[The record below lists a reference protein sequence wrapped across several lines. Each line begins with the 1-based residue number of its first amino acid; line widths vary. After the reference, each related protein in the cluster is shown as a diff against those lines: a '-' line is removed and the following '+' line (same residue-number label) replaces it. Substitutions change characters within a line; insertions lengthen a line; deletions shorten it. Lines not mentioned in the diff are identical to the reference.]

1 MQWRNIKQ
9 EGGKKFAFHS
19 IRSFTE
25 VTIEQMSEKGESD
38 TDI

>member
-25 VTIEQMSEKGESD
+25 VTIEHLKKMSD